1 MKKKWNQWLVL
12 SVLAGTFALQGA
24 YAQEAE
30 TVDTEETTE
39 IERPHPKRMGRLHS
53 ESLASA
59 DADADGLVS
68 AEEFAASVDFSE
80 KVAAILI
87 KYDADE
93 DGQITPDEVAS
104 VHASA
109 VEERLT
115 GILARWD
122 ADEDGQ
128 ITAEELDAVGKGR
141 RGHRFVLEGFDADED
156 GIITSEELL
165 ATGAGMLE
173 DHVAHLQ
180 ESYDADE
187 DGILTTEE
195 LNAAHAA
202 KIAARWEALLGKL
215 DTSAD
220 GLIST
225 EELALAAPAGRGKIH
240 AHQHD
245 DAHEADVAASQG
257 GVEVENSNEEGET
270 ANLAEAPE
278 RGRRVAGRQGRRGG
292 RRGGRR

>member
-1 MKKKWNQWLVL
+1 MKQKWNQWLVL
-12 SVLAGTFALQGA
+12 SVLAGTFALEGA
-24 YAQEAE
+24 YAQEEE

-39 IERPHPKRMGRLHS
+39 IERPHTKRMGRLHS

-93 DGQITPDEVAS
+93 DGQITSDEVAS

-141 RGHRFVLEGFDADED
+141 RGHRFVLEGF
-156 GIITSEELL
+156 
-165 ATGAGMLE
+165 
-173 DHVAHLQ
+173 
-180 ESYDADE
+180 DADE

>member
-12 SVLAGTFALQGA
+12 SVLVGTFALQGA

-87 KYDADE
+87 KY
-93 DGQITPDEVAS
+93 
-104 VHASA
+104 
-109 VEERLT
+109 
-115 GILARWD
+115 D

-257 GVEVENSNEEGET
+257 GVEVENSNEERET

-278 RGRRVAGRQGRRGG
+278 RGHRVAGRQGRRGG